1 MYGPAGQK
9 SSVGFFAFSK
19 RKFLRMLLKA
29 FADTKK
35 KYKGSAFCV

>member
-1 MYGPAGQK
+1 MARQDKKVLSGC
-9 SSVGFFAFSK
+9 FFAFSK